1 MAEANRMDQGSD
13 FSQQAKT
20 GGGEQNLGQQVGTG
34 MSAAPSMPP
43 SSSARQSRE
52 AARRLVGEE
61 SRGGAEQRLED
72 ASAKLSTFQQ
82 RAEQYVRENPVT
94 AVVTAVALGFVLALI
109 SRR

>member
-20 GGGEQNLGQQVGTG
+20 RGEQNLGQQVGTG
-34 MSAAPSMPP
+34 ISQAQSMPP

-61 SRGGAEQRLED
+61 SRGGTEQHLED
-72 ASAKLSTFQQ
+72 ANAHLSTFHQ

-94 AVVTAVALGFVLALI
+94 AVVTAAGLGFVLGLI